1 MFFLERMTRIYK
13 IIEKKNPHYEEM
25 KGKFKDKPELI
36 EELAPRLYGLAEV
49 YFTAGADE
57 ELTDEQIIERADGYT
72 QNLLSRWYGNPE
84 SLIEDL
90 KMMVKY
96 LTKRP
101 LPLNIDKRAG

>member
-1 MFFLERMTRIYK
+1 MVRIYK

-25 KGKFKDKPELI
+25 KEKFKDKPELI
-36 EELAPRLYGLAEV
+36 EELSQNLYGLAEV
-49 YFTAGADE
+49 YFTAGGDE

-72 QNLLSRWYGNPE
+72 QNLLSRWYGSPE
-84 SLIEDL
+84 SLVEDL

-101 LPLNIDKRAG
+101 LPLNVDKREE

>member
-1 MFFLERMTRIYK
+1 MVRIYK

-25 KGKFKDKPELI
+25 KETFKDKPELI
-36 EELAPRLYGLAEV
+36 EELAPKLYWLAEV

-90 KMMVKY
+90 EMMVKY

-101 LPLNIDKRAG
+101 LPLNVDKREE